1 MKKKSITKYL
11 LDFIVIVLG
20 ITVSFWF
27 NQLSIQTEKD
37 RERIKVLNN
46 IEEEVEEIKK
56 YCEVRLKT
64 WNEDINIYNQFL
76 NKQFNYEAIKKITSS
91 KSRVEF
97 NLIYYRDFEPPMN
110 RYNSMINS
118 GDIKYIKSEKLKEIL
133 TRLHTFNLSN
143 IKTTVEYEKNL
154 KEQLISLLT
163 LKHSDLFLAG
173 IDQKRN
179 LKRYSEILHN
189 SINNDLQLK
198 SNLLVQM
205 KYFKTRVSLLR
216 LYIYVLDE
224 LESELIKIK
233 DSFK

>member
-1 MKKKSITKYL
+1 
-11 LDFIVIVLG
+11 
-20 ITVSFWF
+20 
-27 NQLSIQTEKD
+27 
-37 RERIKVLNN
+37 
-46 IEEEVEEIKK
+46 
-56 YCEVRLKT
+56 
-64 WNEDINIYNQFL
+64 
-76 NKQFNYEAIKKITSS
+76 
-91 KSRVEF
+91 
-97 NLIYYRDFEPPMN
+97 
-110 RYNSMINS
+110 MINS

-154 KEQLISLLT
+154 KEQLINLLT

-179 LKRYSEILHN
+179 LKSYSEILHN

-233 DSFK
+233 DSF

>member
-1 MKKKSITKYL
+1 MQKKYFVRYL
-11 LDFIVIVLG
+11 FDFIVIVLG

-27 NQLSIQTEKD
+27 NQLSIQTANNK
-37 RERIKVLNN
+37 ERIKVLNN
-46 IEEEVEEIKK
+46 IKEEVEEIKK
-56 YCEVRLKT
+56 YSEVRLKT

-76 NKQFNYEAIKKITSS
+76 NKKFNFKSIKEITSS
-91 KSRVEF
+91 KSRIEF

-143 IKTTVEYEKNL
+143 IKTTVEYEKSL
-154 KEQLISLLT
+154 KEQLINLLT
-163 LKHSDLFLAG
+163 LNHSDLFMAG
-173 IDQKRN
+173 VNKKLT
-179 LKRYSEILHN
+179 LKNYSELLRN
-189 SINNDLQLK
+189 SIDNDMQLK

-216 LYIYVLDE
+216 LYIFVLEE
-224 LESELIKIK
+224 LEAELMKIK
-233 DSFK
+233 KSI

>member
-1 MKKKSITKYL
+1 MQKKYFVRYL
-11 LDFIVIVLG
+11 FDFIVIVLG

-27 NQLSIQTEKD
+27 NQLSIQTANNK
-37 RERIKVLNN
+37 ERIKVLNN
-46 IEEEVEEIKK
+46 IKEEVEEIKK
-56 YCEVRLKT
+56 YSEVRLKT

-76 NKQFNYEAIKKITSS
+76 NKQFNFKSIKEITSS
-91 KSRVEF
+91 KSRIEF

-143 IKTTVEYEKNL
+143 IKTTVEYEKSL
-154 KEQLISLLT
+154 KEQLINLLT
-163 LKHSDLFLAG
+163 LNHSDLFMAG
-173 IDQKRN
+173 VNKKLT
-179 LKRYSEILHN
+179 LKNYSELLRN
-189 SINNDLQLK
+189 SIDNDMQLK

-216 LYIYVLDE
+216 LYIFVLEE
-224 LESELIKIK
+224 LEAELIKIK
-233 DSFK
+233 KSI

>member
-1 MKKKSITKYL
+1 
-11 LDFIVIVLG
+11 
-20 ITVSFWF
+20 
-27 NQLSIQTEKD
+27 
-37 RERIKVLNN
+37 
-46 IEEEVEEIKK
+46 
-56 YCEVRLKT
+56 
-64 WNEDINIYNQFL
+64 
-76 NKQFNYEAIKKITSS
+76 
-91 KSRVEF
+91 
-97 NLIYYRDFEPPMN
+97 
-110 RYNSMINS
+110 MINS

-179 LKRYSEILHN
+179 LKSYSEILHN

-233 DSFK
+233 DSF